1 VYGPR
6 KAHYDRNAAELGL
19 GLGRV
24 PTLLD
29 NSGTAP
35 LDSGVAAPGGGMG
48 VGVAVLTS
56 EYGTGGAGRRQQQT
70 LPYPCADW
78 QGTGGGTAIAAVPAA
93 GENKGTGGFAPAC
106 SSSGA
111 RPAGRNPQARL

>member
-35 LDSGVAAPGGGMG
+35 LDSGVAAPAGDMG

-56 EYGTGGAGRRQQQT
+56 ECGTASAGRRQQQP
-70 LPYPCADW
+70 LPYPFADW
-78 QGTGGGTAIAAVPAA
+78 QGTGGTAIAAVPAA
-93 GENKGTGGFAPAC
+93 GEGTGGFAPAC